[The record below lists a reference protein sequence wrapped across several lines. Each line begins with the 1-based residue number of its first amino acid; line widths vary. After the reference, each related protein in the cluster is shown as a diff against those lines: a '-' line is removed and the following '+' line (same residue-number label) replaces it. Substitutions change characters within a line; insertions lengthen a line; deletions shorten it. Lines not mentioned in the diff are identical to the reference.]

1 MKVFKPLKK
10 MILYLILAILLLV
23 IQAICELNL
32 PSYTSNII
40 NIGIGN
46 KGIES
51 TFPTV
56 LREQEMSK
64 ILVNVNEEDEKK
76 ILNNYNL
83 ISLSSISKK
92 EYLVYKNKYPI
103 IDNEN
108 IYLYNNKVDI
118 SNVMGDAI
126 FNYLNQDKKID
137 MSLKNAS
144 ILNYIE
150 NEYKI
155 VGVDTAKIQSNYIFK
170 TGLIMVLITL
180 LCMVASIGV
189 SYLSSRIASKYA
201 KELRSN
207 VFSKILTFSTVD
219 MKKFGTSSLI
229 TRTTND
235 INRVQMLIIMFLRI
249 VVYAPIMGVG
259 AILKVLNSNASLTWI
274 IGLGIVCIVSL
285 MLTLLFI
292 ALPKFEVVQKLI
304 DKLNLTTREIVTGI
318 PVIRAFSN
326 QRYEEKRFDKVNRDL
341 EKTNLFVERLMSLIN
356 PMISLVMNGVTL
368 LILWEGAK
376 KIDIGVINFGDVF
389 ALIQYAMQIIAS
401 FIMLSMVSIMIP
413 RAMVSI
419 KRISEILN
427 YNVSIKD
434 GEDAKDIKEVEGL
447 IEFKNVS
454 FKYPNAKEEVLSNIN
469 FTAEVGKTTAI
480 IGSTGSGKSTL
491 VNLLPRLYDVT
502 SGEIKLDGV
511 DIKNIKL
518 HDLRNNI
525 GYIAQKG
532 VLFSGTIKSNIKY
545 GNSSISDKQMIF
557 ASNVALADEFINSKE
572 GGYNYKIA
580 QGGTNVSGGQK
591 QRLSIARAIAKKPK
605 VYIFDDSFSALDFKT
620 DAKLRKNIKEKLGN
634 VTTLIVAQRISTIMH
649 ADKIV
654 VLENGKVVGIGTHKE
669 LMKKCKVYKEIAT
682 SQLSKEELAWDQERI
697 QMIR

>member
-92 EYLVYKNKYPI
+92 EYLAYKNKYPI

-434 GEDAKDIKEVEGL
+434 DEDAKDIKEVEGL

-682 SQLSKEELAWDQERI
+682 SQLSKEELA
-697 QMIR
+697 

>member
-64 ILVNVNEEDEKK
+64 ILVNVNHKDEKK

-118 SNVMGDAI
+118 SNVMGYAI

-249 VVYAPIMGVG
+249 VV
-259 AILKVLNSNASLTWI
+259 
-274 IGLGIVCIVSL
+274 
-285 MLTLLFI
+285 
-292 ALPKFEVVQKLI
+292 
-304 DKLNLTTREIVTGI
+304 
-318 PVIRAFSN
+318 
-326 QRYEEKRFDKVNRDL
+326 
-341 EKTNLFVERLMSLIN
+341 
-356 PMISLVMNGVTL
+356 
-368 LILWEGAK
+368 
-376 KIDIGVINFGDVF
+376 
-389 ALIQYAMQIIAS
+389 
-401 FIMLSMVSIMIP
+401 
-413 RAMVSI
+413 
-419 KRISEILN
+419 
-427 YNVSIKD
+427 
-434 GEDAKDIKEVEGL
+434 
-447 IEFKNVS
+447 
-454 FKYPNAKEEVLSNIN
+454 
-469 FTAEVGKTTAI
+469 
-480 IGSTGSGKSTL
+480 
-491 VNLLPRLYDVT
+491 
-502 SGEIKLDGV
+502 
-511 DIKNIKL
+511 
-518 HDLRNNI
+518 
-525 GYIAQKG
+525 
-532 VLFSGTIKSNIKY
+532 
-545 GNSSISDKQMIF
+545 
-557 ASNVALADEFINSKE
+557 
-572 GGYNYKIA
+572 
-580 QGGTNVSGGQK
+580 
-591 QRLSIARAIAKKPK
+591 
-605 VYIFDDSFSALDFKT
+605 
-620 DAKLRKNIKEKLGN
+620 
-634 VTTLIVAQRISTIMH
+634 
-649 ADKIV
+649 
-654 VLENGKVVGIGTHKE
+654 
-669 LMKKCKVYKEIAT
+669 
-682 SQLSKEELAWDQERI
+682 
-697 QMIR
+697 

>member
-1 MKVFKPLKK
+1 MKVFRPLKK
-10 MILYLILAILLLV
+10 MILCLFLTVLLLIV
-23 IQAICELNL
+23 QAICELNL

-51 TFPTV
+51 MFPMV

-76 ILNNYNL
+76 VLDSYNL
-83 ISLSSISKK
+83 ISLANISKK

-108 IYLYNNKVDI
+108 IYLYNNKEDI

-126 FNYLNQDKKID
+126 FNYLNQNKKID
-137 MSLKNAS
+137 MTLKTTS

-150 NEYKI
+150 SEYKV
-155 VGVDTAKIQSNYIFK
+155 VGVDTGKIQSNYIFK
-170 TGLIMVLITL
+170 TGLIMILITL
-180 LCMVASIGV
+180 LCMAASIGV

-201 KELRSN
+201 KELRSS

-235 INRVQMLIIMFLRI
+235 INRVQMLVIMFLRV
-249 VVYAPIMGVG
+249 VVYAPIMGIG

-274 IGLGIVCIVSL
+274 IGLGIVCIISL

-326 QRYEEKRFDKVNRDL
+326 QKHEEKRFDKVNSDL
-341 EKTNLFVERLMSLIN
+341 EKTNLFVERLMSLVN

-389 ALIQYAMQIIAS
+389 ALIQYAIQIIAS

-419 KRISEILN
+419 KRISELLN

-434 GEDAKDIKEVEGL
+434 SENAKNIKEVEGL
-447 IEFKNVS
+447 IEFRDVS

-511 DIKNIKL
+511 DIKDIKL
-518 HDLRNNI
+518 HDLRDNI

-532 VLFSGTIKSNIKY
+532 VLFSGTVKSNIKY
-545 GNSSISDKQMIF
+545 GNSSISDKQMVF
-557 ASNVALADEFINSKE
+557 ASNIALADEFINSKE
-572 GGYNYKIA
+572 EGYNYKIA

-605 VYIFDDSFSALDFKT
+605 VYVFDDSFSALDFKT

-682 SQLSKEELAWDQERI
+682 SQLSKEELA
-697 QMIR
+697 

>member
-64 ILVNVNEEDEKK
+64 ILVNVNEEDEKM

-83 ISLSSISKK
+83 ISLTSISKK

-682 SQLSKEELAWDQERI
+682 SQLSKEELA
-697 QMIR
+697 

>member
-64 ILVNVNEEDEKK
+64 ILVNVNHKDEKK

-83 ISLSSISKK
+83 ISLTSISKK
-92 EYLVYKNKYPI
+92 EYLSYKNKYPI

-108 IYLYNNKVDI
+108 IYLYNNKEDI

-189 SYLSSRIASKYA
+189 SYLSARIASKYA

-434 GEDAKDIKEVEGL
+434 SEEAKDIKEVEGL

-518 HDLRNNI
+518 HDLRDNI

-620 DAKLRKNIKEKLGN
+620 DAKLRKNIKEKLGD

-654 VLENGKVVGIGTHKE
+654 VLEDGKVVGIGTHKE

-682 SQLSKEELAWDQERI
+682 SQLSKEELA
-697 QMIR
+697 

>member
-64 ILVNVNEEDEKK
+64 ILVNVNHKDEKK

-108 IYLYNNKVDI
+108 IYLYNNKENI

-682 SQLSKEELAWDQERI
+682 SQLSKEELA
-697 QMIR
+697 

>member
-64 ILVNVNEEDEKK
+64 ILVNVNHKDEKK

-189 SYLSSRIASKYA
+189 SYLSSRIASKYV

-518 HDLRNNI
+518 YDLRNNI

-682 SQLSKEELAWDQERI
+682 SQLSKEELA
-697 QMIR
+697 

>member
-1 MKVFKPLKK
+1 MKVFRPLKK
-10 MILYLILAILLLV
+10 MILCLFLTVLLLIV
-23 IQAICELNL
+23 QAICELNL

-51 TFPTV
+51 MFPMV

-76 ILNNYNL
+76 VLDSYNL
-83 ISLSSISKK
+83 ISLANISKK
-92 EYLVYKNKYPI
+92 EYLTYKEKYPI

-108 IYLYNNKVDI
+108 IYLYNNKDDI

-126 FNYLNQDKKID
+126 FNYLNQNKKID
-137 MSLKNAS
+137 MTLKTTS

-150 NEYKI
+150 SEYKV
-155 VGVDTAKIQSNYIFK
+155 VGVDTGKIQSNYIFK
-170 TGLIMVLITL
+170 TGLIMILITL
-180 LCMVASIGV
+180 LCMAASIGV

-201 KELRSN
+201 KELRSS

-235 INRVQMLIIMFLRI
+235 INRVQMLVIMFLRV
-249 VVYAPIMGVG
+249 VVYAPIMGIG

-274 IGLGIVCIVSL
+274 IGLGIVCIISL

-326 QRYEEKRFDKVNRDL
+326 QKHEEKRFDKVNSDL
-341 EKTNLFVERLMSLIN
+341 EKTNLFVERLMSLVN

-389 ALIQYAMQIIAS
+389 ALIQYAIQIIAS

-419 KRISEILN
+419 KRISELLN

-434 GEDAKDIKEVEGL
+434 SENAKDIKEVEGL
-447 IEFKNVS
+447 IEFRNVS

-511 DIKNIKL
+511 DIKDIKL
-518 HDLRNNI
+518 HDLRDNI

-532 VLFSGTIKSNIKY
+532 VLFSGTVKSNIKY
-545 GNSSISDKQMIF
+545 GNSSISDKQMVF
-557 ASNVALADEFINSKE
+557 ASNIALADDFINSKE
-572 GGYNYKIA
+572 EGYNYKIA

-682 SQLSKEELAWDQERI
+682 SQLSKEELA
-697 QMIR
+697 

>member
-10 MILYLILAILLLV
+10 MILYLSLAILLLV

-83 ISLSSISKK
+83 ISLTSISKK

-108 IYLYNNKVDI
+108 IYLYNNKENI

-419 KRISEILN
+419 RRISEILN

-654 VLENGKVVGIGTHKE
+654 VLEDGKVVGIGTHKE

-682 SQLSKEELAWDQERI
+682 SQLSKEELA
-697 QMIR
+697 

>member
-434 GEDAKDIKEVEGL
+434 SEDAKDIKEVEGL

-545 GNSSISDKQMIF
+545 GNSSISDNQMIF

-682 SQLSKEELAWDQERI
+682 SQLSKEELA
-697 QMIR
+697 

>member
-51 TFPTV
+51 MFPTV
-56 LREQEMSK
+56 LREQEMGK
-64 ILVNVNEEDEKK
+64 ILVNVNHKDEKK

-83 ISLSSISKK
+83 ISLTSISKK
-92 EYLVYKNKYPI
+92 EYLAYKNKYPI

-108 IYLYNNKVDI
+108 IYLYNNKEDI

-189 SYLSSRIASKYA
+189 SYLSARIASKYA

-518 HDLRNNI
+518 YDLRNNI

-682 SQLSKEELAWDQERI
+682 SQLSKEELA
-697 QMIR
+697 

>member
-1 MKVFKPLKK
+1 M
-10 MILYLILAILLLV
+10 
-23 IQAICELNL
+23 
-32 PSYTSNII
+32 
-40 NIGIGN
+40 
-46 KGIES
+46 
-51 TFPTV
+51 FPMV

-76 ILNNYNL
+76 VLDSYNL
-83 ISLSSISKK
+83 ISLANISKK
-92 EYLVYKNKYPI
+92 EYLTYKEKYPI

-108 IYLYNNKVDI
+108 IYLYNNKEDI

-137 MSLKNAS
+137 ITLKTTS

-150 NEYKI
+150 SEYKV
-155 VGVDTAKIQSNYIFK
+155 VGVDTGKIQSNYIFK
-170 TGLIMVLITL
+170 TGLIMILITL
-180 LCMVASIGV
+180 LCMAASIGV

-201 KELRSN
+201 KELRSS

-235 INRVQMLIIMFLRI
+235 INRVQMLVIMFLRV
-249 VVYAPIMGVG
+249 VVYAPIMGIG

-274 IGLGIVCIVSL
+274 IGLGIVCIISL

-326 QRYEEKRFDKVNRDL
+326 QKHEEKRFDKVNSDL
-341 EKTNLFVERLMSLIN
+341 EKTNLFVERLMSLVN

-389 ALIQYAMQIIAS
+389 ALIQYAIQIIAS

-419 KRISEILN
+419 KRISELLN

-434 GEDAKDIKEVEGL
+434 SENAKDIKEVEGL

-511 DIKNIKL
+511 DIKDIKL
-518 HDLRNNI
+518 HDLRDNI

-532 VLFSGTIKSNIKY
+532 VLFSGTVKSNIKY
-545 GNSSISDKQMIF
+545 GNSSISDKQMVF
-557 ASNVALADEFINSKE
+557 ASNIALADEFINSKE
-572 GGYNYKIA
+572 EGYNYKIA

-605 VYIFDDSFSALDFKT
+605 VYVFDDSFSALDFKT

-682 SQLSKEELAWDQERI
+682 SQLSKEELA
-697 QMIR
+697 

>member
-64 ILVNVNEEDEKK
+64 ILVNVNHKDEKK
-76 ILNNYNL
+76 ILNSYNL
-83 ISLSSISKK
+83 ISLTSISKK

-434 GEDAKDIKEVEGL
+434 DEDAKDIKEVEGL

-682 SQLSKEELAWDQERI
+682 SQLSKEELA
-697 QMIR
+697 

>member
-10 MILYLILAILLLV
+10 MILYLSLAILLLV

-51 TFPTV
+51 MFPTV
-56 LREQEMSK
+56 LREQEMGK
-64 ILVNVNEEDEKK
+64 ILVNVNHKDEKK

-83 ISLSSISKK
+83 ISLTSISKK
-92 EYLVYKNKYPI
+92 EYLAYKNKYPI

-108 IYLYNNKVDI
+108 IYLYNNKEDI

-189 SYLSSRIASKYA
+189 SYLSARIASKYA

-341 EKTNLFVERLMSLIN
+341 EETNLFVERLMSLIN

-419 KRISEILN
+419 RRISEILN
-427 YNVSIKD
+427 YNVLIKD

-654 VLENGKVVGIGTHKE
+654 VLEDGKVVGIGTHKE

-682 SQLSKEELAWDQERI
+682 SQLSKEELA
-697 QMIR
+697 

>member
-545 GNSSISDKQMIF
+545 GNSSISDNQMIF

-682 SQLSKEELAWDQERI
+682 SQLSKEELA
-697 QMIR
+697 

>member
-64 ILVNVNEEDEKK
+64 ILVNVNHKDEKK

-83 ISLSSISKK
+83 ISLSTISKK

-108 IYLYNNKVDI
+108 IYLYNNKEDI

-434 GEDAKDIKEVEGL
+434 GENAKDIKEVEGL

-682 SQLSKEELAWDQERI
+682 SQLSKEELA
-697 QMIR
+697 

>member
-64 ILVNVNEEDEKK
+64 ILVNVNHKDEKK

-83 ISLSSISKK
+83 ISLSTISKK

-108 IYLYNNKVDI
+108 IYLYNNKEDI

-170 TGLIMVLITL
+170 TSLIMVLITL

-682 SQLSKEELAWDQERI
+682 SQLSKEELA
-697 QMIR
+697 

>member
-10 MILYLILAILLLV
+10 MILYLSLAILLLV

-51 TFPTV
+51 MSPTV
-56 LREQEMSK
+56 LREQEMGK
-64 ILVNVNEEDEKK
+64 ILVNVNHKDEKK

-108 IYLYNNKVDI
+108 LYLYNNKEDI

-189 SYLSSRIASKYA
+189 SYLSARIASKYA
-201 KELRSN
+201 MELRSN

-434 GEDAKDIKEVEGL
+434 SEDAKDIKEVEGL

-545 GNSSISDKQMIF
+545 GNSSISDNQMIF

-682 SQLSKEELAWDQERI
+682 SQLSKEELA
-697 QMIR
+697 

>member
-83 ISLSSISKK
+83 ISLTSISKK

-682 SQLSKEELAWDQERI
+682 SQLSKEELA
-697 QMIR
+697 

>member
-64 ILVNVNEEDEKK
+64 ILVNVNHKDEKK
-76 ILNNYNL
+76 ILNSYNL
-83 ISLSSISKK
+83 ISLTSISKK

-518 HDLRNNI
+518 HDLRDNI

-682 SQLSKEELAWDQERI
+682 SQLSKEELA
-697 QMIR
+697 

>member
-10 MILYLILAILLLV
+10 MILYLSLAILLLV

-64 ILVNVNEEDEKK
+64 ILVNVNEEDEKM

-83 ISLSSISKK
+83 ISLTSISKK
-92 EYLVYKNKYPI
+92 EYLSYKNKYPI

-108 IYLYNNKVDI
+108 IYLYNNKEDI

-235 INRVQMLIIMFLRI
+235 INRVQMLVIMFLRI

-434 GEDAKDIKEVEGL
+434 DEDAKDIKEVEGL

-591 QRLSIARAIAKKPK
+591 QRLSIARAIAKNPK

-654 VLENGKVVGIGTHKE
+654 VLEDGKVVGIGTHKE

-682 SQLSKEELAWDQERI
+682 SQLSKEELA
-697 QMIR
+697 

>member
-64 ILVNVNEEDEKK
+64 ILVNVNHKDEKK

-83 ISLSSISKK
+83 ISLSTISKK

-108 IYLYNNKVDI
+108 IYLYNNKEDI

-682 SQLSKEELAWDQERI
+682 SQLSKEELA
-697 QMIR
+697 

>member
-1 MKVFKPLKK
+1 MKVFRPLKK
-10 MILYLILAILLLV
+10 MILCLFLTVLLLV
-23 IQAICELNL
+23 VQAICELNL

-51 TFPTV
+51 MFPMV

-76 ILNNYNL
+76 VLDSYNL
-83 ISLSSISKK
+83 ISLANISKK
-92 EYLVYKNKYPI
+92 EYLTYKEKYPI

-108 IYLYNNKVDI
+108 IYLYNNKEDI

-126 FNYLNQDKKID
+126 FNYLNQNKKID
-137 MSLKNAS
+137 MTLKTTS

-150 NEYKI
+150 SEYKV
-155 VGVDTAKIQSNYIFK
+155 VGVDTGKIQSNYIFK
-170 TGLIMVLITL
+170 TGLIMILITL
-180 LCMVASIGV
+180 LCMVVSIGV

-201 KELRSN
+201 KELRSS

-235 INRVQMLIIMFLRI
+235 INRVQMLVIMFLRV
-249 VVYAPIMGVG
+249 VVYAPIMGIG

-274 IGLGIVCIVSL
+274 IGLGIVCIISL

-326 QRYEEKRFDKVNRDL
+326 QKHEEKRFDKVNSDL

-389 ALIQYAMQIIAS
+389 ALIQYAIQIIAS

-419 KRISEILN
+419 KRISELLN

-434 GEDAKDIKEVEGL
+434 SENAKDIKEVEGL

-511 DIKNIKL
+511 DIKDIKL
-518 HDLRNNI
+518 HDLRDNI

-532 VLFSGTIKSNIKY
+532 VLFSGTVKSNIKY
-545 GNSSISDKQMIF
+545 GNSSISDKQMVF
-557 ASNVALADEFINSKE
+557 ASNIALADEFINSKE
-572 GGYNYKIA
+572 EGYNYKIA

-682 SQLSKEELAWDQERI
+682 SQLSKEELA
-697 QMIR
+697 

>member
-1 MKVFKPLKK
+1 MKSFIHLIFK
-10 MILYLILAILLLV
+10 
-23 IQAICELNL
+23 
-32 PSYTSNII
+32 
-40 NIGIGN
+40 
-46 KGIES
+46 
-51 TFPTV
+51 
-56 LREQEMSK
+56 
-64 ILVNVNEEDEKK
+64 
-76 ILNNYNL
+76 
-83 ISLSSISKK
+83 SISPSS
-92 EYLVYKNKYPI
+92 VYFIAFVNKLFI
-103 IDNEN
+103 IP
-108 IYLYNNKVDI
+108 
-118 SNVMGDAI
+118 
-126 FNYLNQDKKID
+126 
-137 MSLKNAS
+137 
-144 ILNYIE
+144 
-150 NEYKI
+150 
-155 VGVDTAKIQSNYIFK
+155 
-170 TGLIMVLITL
+170 
-180 LCMVASIGV
+180 
-189 SYLSSRIASKYA
+189 
-201 KELRSN
+201 
-207 VFSKILTFSTVD
+207 LTFTLSPTN
-219 MKKFGTSSLI
+219 SS
-229 TRTTND
+229 
-235 INRVQMLIIMFLRI
+235 
-249 VVYAPIMGVG
+249 
-259 AILKVLNSNASLTWI
+259 
-274 IGLGIVCIVSL
+274 GISS
-285 MLTLLFI
+285 
-292 ALPKFEVVQKLI
+292 AI

-480 IGSTGSGKSTL
+480 IVSTGSGKSTL

-518 HDLRNNI
+518 YDLRNNI

-682 SQLSKEELAWDQERI
+682 SQLSKEELA
-697 QMIR
+697 

>member
-1 MKVFKPLKK
+1 MKVFRPLKK
-10 MILYLILAILLLV
+10 MILCLFLTVLLLV
-23 IQAICELNL
+23 VQAICELNL

-51 TFPTV
+51 MFPMV

-76 ILNNYNL
+76 VLDSYNL
-83 ISLSSISKK
+83 ISLANISKK
-92 EYLVYKNKYPI
+92 EYLTYKEKYPI

-108 IYLYNNKVDI
+108 IYLYNNKEDI

-126 FNYLNQDKKID
+126 FNYLNQNKKID
-137 MSLKNAS
+137 MTLKTTS

-150 NEYKI
+150 SEYKV
-155 VGVDTAKIQSNYIFK
+155 VGVDTGKIQSNYIFK
-170 TGLIMVLITL
+170 TGLIMILITL
-180 LCMVASIGV
+180 LCMAASIGV

-201 KELRSN
+201 KELRSS

-235 INRVQMLIIMFLRI
+235 INRVQMLVIMFLRV
-249 VVYAPIMGVG
+249 VVYAPIMGIG

-274 IGLGIVCIVSL
+274 IGLGIVCIISL

-326 QRYEEKRFDKVNRDL
+326 QKHEEKRFGKVNRDL
-341 EKTNLFVERLMSLIN
+341 EKTNLFVERLMSLVN

-389 ALIQYAMQIIAS
+389 ALIQYAIQIIAS

-419 KRISEILN
+419 KRISELLN

-434 GEDAKDIKEVEGL
+434 SENAKDIKEVEGL
-447 IEFKNVS
+447 IEFRNVS

-511 DIKNIKL
+511 DIKDIKL
-518 HDLRNNI
+518 HDLRDNI

-532 VLFSGTIKSNIKY
+532 VLFSGTVKSNIKY
-545 GNSSISDKQMIF
+545 GNSSISDKQMVF
-557 ASNVALADEFINSKE
+557 ASNIALADEFINSKE
-572 GGYNYKIA
+572 EGYNYKIA

-605 VYIFDDSFSALDFKT
+605 VYVFDDSFSALDFKT

-682 SQLSKEELAWDQERI
+682 SQLSKEELA
-697 QMIR
+697 

>member
-1 MKVFKPLKK
+1 MEVFRPLKK
-10 MILYLILAILLLV
+10 MILCLFLTVLLLV
-23 IQAICELNL
+23 VQAICELNL

-51 TFPTV
+51 MFPMV

-76 ILNNYNL
+76 VLDSYNL
-83 ISLSSISKK
+83 ISLANISKK
-92 EYLVYKNKYPI
+92 EYLTYKEKYPI

-108 IYLYNNKVDI
+108 IYLYNNKEDI

-126 FNYLNQDKKID
+126 FNYLNQNKKID
-137 MSLKNAS
+137 MTLKTTS

-150 NEYKI
+150 SEYKV
-155 VGVDTAKIQSNYIFK
+155 VGVDTGKIQSNYIFK
-170 TGLIMVLITL
+170 TGLIMILITL

-201 KELRSN
+201 KELRSS

-235 INRVQMLIIMFLRI
+235 INRVQMLVIMFLRV
-249 VVYAPIMGVG
+249 VVYAPIMGIG

-274 IGLGIVCIVSL
+274 IGLGIVCIISL

-292 ALPKFEVVQKLI
+292 ALPRFEVVQKLI

-326 QRYEEKRFDKVNRDL
+326 QKHEEKRFDKVNSDL
-341 EKTNLFVERLMSLIN
+341 EKTNLFVERLMSLVN

-389 ALIQYAMQIIAS
+389 ALIQYAIQIIAS

-419 KRISEILN
+419 KRISELLN

-434 GEDAKDIKEVEGL
+434 SENAKDIKEVEGL

-511 DIKNIKL
+511 DIKDIKL
-518 HDLRNNI
+518 HDLRDNI

-545 GNSSISDKQMIF
+545 GNSSISDKQMVF
-557 ASNVALADEFINSKE
+557 ASNIALADEFINSKE
-572 GGYNYKIA
+572 EGYNYKIA

-682 SQLSKEELAWDQERI
+682 SQLSKEELA
-697 QMIR
+697 

>member
-10 MILYLILAILLLV
+10 MILYLSLAILLLV

-51 TFPTV
+51 MFPTV
-56 LREQEMSK
+56 LREQEMGK
-64 ILVNVNEEDEKK
+64 ILVNVNHKDEKK

-83 ISLSSISKK
+83 ISLTSISKK
-92 EYLVYKNKYPI
+92 EYLAYKNKYPI

-108 IYLYNNKVDI
+108 IYLYNNKEDI

-155 VGVDTAKIQSNYIFK
+155 VGVDTAKIQNNYIFK

-259 AILKVLNSNASLTWI
+259 AILKVLSSNASLTWI

-341 EKTNLFVERLMSLIN
+341 EETNLFVERLMSLIN

-419 KRISEILN
+419 RRISEILN

-434 GEDAKDIKEVEGL
+434 SDEAKDIKEVEGL

-518 HDLRNNI
+518 HDLRDNI

-654 VLENGKVVGIGTHKE
+654 VLEDGKVVGIGTHKE

-682 SQLSKEELAWDQERI
+682 SQLSKEELA
-697 QMIR
+697 

>member
-126 FNYLNQDKKID
+126 FNYLNKDKKID

-518 HDLRNNI
+518 YDLRNNI

-682 SQLSKEELAWDQERI
+682 SQLSKEELA
-697 QMIR
+697 

>member
-64 ILVNVNEEDEKK
+64 ILVNVNHKDEKK

-620 DAKLRKNIKEKLGN
+620 DAKLRNNIKEKLGN

-682 SQLSKEELAWDQERI
+682 SQLSKEELA
-697 QMIR
+697 

>member
-1 MKVFKPLKK
+1 MKVFRPLKK
-10 MILYLILAILLLV
+10 MILCLFLTVLLLIV
-23 IQAICELNL
+23 QAICELNL

-51 TFPTV
+51 MFPMV

-64 ILVNVNEEDEKK
+64 ILVNVNEKDEKK
-76 ILNNYNL
+76 VLDSYNL
-83 ISLSSISKK
+83 ISLANISKK
-92 EYLVYKNKYPI
+92 EYLTYKEKYPI

-108 IYLYNNKVDI
+108 IYLYNNKEDI

-126 FNYLNQDKKID
+126 FNYLNQNKKID
-137 MSLKNAS
+137 MTLKTTS

-150 NEYKI
+150 SEYKV
-155 VGVDTAKIQSNYIFK
+155 VGVDTGKIQSNYIFK
-170 TGLIMVLITL
+170 TGLIMILITL
-180 LCMVASIGV
+180 LCMAASIGV

-201 KELRSN
+201 KELRSS

-235 INRVQMLIIMFLRI
+235 INRVQMLVIMFLRV
-249 VVYAPIMGVG
+249 VVYAPIMGIG

-274 IGLGIVCIVSL
+274 IGLGIVCIISL

-326 QRYEEKRFDKVNRDL
+326 QKHEEKRFDKVNSDL
-341 EKTNLFVERLMSLIN
+341 EKTNLFVERLMSLVN

-389 ALIQYAMQIIAS
+389 ALIQYAIQIIAS

-419 KRISEILN
+419 KRISELLN

-434 GEDAKDIKEVEGL
+434 SENAKDIKEVEGL
-447 IEFKNVS
+447 IEFRNVS

-502 SGEIKLDGV
+502 SGDIKLDGV
-511 DIKNIKL
+511 DIKDIKL
-518 HDLRNNI
+518 HDLRDNI

-545 GNSSISDKQMIF
+545 GNSSISDKQMVF
-557 ASNVALADEFINSKE
+557 ASNIALADEFINSKE
-572 GGYNYKIA
+572 EGYNYKIA

-605 VYIFDDSFSALDFKT
+605 VYVFDDSFSALDFKT

-682 SQLSKEELAWDQERI
+682 SQLSKEELA
-697 QMIR
+697 

>member
-64 ILVNVNEEDEKK
+64 ILVNVNHKDEKK

-83 ISLSSISKK
+83 ISLTSISKK

-126 FNYLNQDKKID
+126 FNYLNQNKKID

-376 KIDIGVINFGDVF
+376 KIDVGVINFGDVF

-682 SQLSKEELAWDQERI
+682 SQLSKEELA
-697 QMIR
+697 

>member
-1 MKVFKPLKK
+1 

-64 ILVNVNEEDEKK
+64 ILVNVNHKDEKK

-518 HDLRNNI
+518 YDLRNNI

-682 SQLSKEELAWDQERI
+682 SQLSKEELA
-697 QMIR
+697 

>member
-108 IYLYNNKVDI
+108 IYLYNNKEDI

-126 FNYLNQDKKID
+126 FNYLNKDKKID

-682 SQLSKEELAWDQERI
+682 SQLSKEELA
-697 QMIR
+697 

>member
-64 ILVNVNEEDEKK
+64 ILVNVNHKDEKK

-92 EYLVYKNKYPI
+92 EYLAYKNKYPI

-108 IYLYNNKVDI
+108 IYLYNNKEDI

-155 VGVDTAKIQSNYIFK
+155 VGVDTAKIQNNYIFK

-189 SYLSSRIASKYA
+189 SYLSARIASKYA

-326 QRYEEKRFDKVNRDL
+326 QRYEKKRFDKVNRDL

-419 KRISEILN
+419 RRISEILN

-434 GEDAKDIKEVEGL
+434 GEEAKDIKEVEGL

-518 HDLRNNI
+518 HDLRDNI

-654 VLENGKVVGIGTHKE
+654 VLEDGKVVGIGTHKE

-682 SQLSKEELAWDQERI
+682 SQLSKEELA
-697 QMIR
+697 

>member
-1 MKVFKPLKK
+1 MKVFRPLKK
-10 MILYLILAILLLV
+10 MILCLFLTVLLLV
-23 IQAICELNL
+23 VQAICELNL

-51 TFPTV
+51 MFPMV

-64 ILVNVNEEDEKK
+64 ILANVNEKDEKK
-76 ILNNYNL
+76 VLDSYNL
-83 ISLSSISKK
+83 ISLANISKK
-92 EYLVYKNKYPI
+92 EYLTYKEKYPI

-108 IYLYNNKVDI
+108 IYLYNNKEDI

-126 FNYLNQDKKID
+126 FNYLNQNKKID
-137 MSLKNAS
+137 MTLKTTS

-150 NEYKI
+150 SEYKV
-155 VGVDTAKIQSNYIFK
+155 VGVDTGKIQSNYIFK
-170 TGLIMVLITL
+170 TGLIMILITL
-180 LCMVASIGV
+180 LCMATSIGV

-201 KELRSN
+201 KELRSS

-235 INRVQMLIIMFLRI
+235 INRVQMLVIMFLRV
-249 VVYAPIMGVG
+249 VVYAPIMGIG

-274 IGLGIVCIVSL
+274 IGLGIVCIISL

-326 QRYEEKRFDKVNRDL
+326 QKHEEKRFDKVNSDL
-341 EKTNLFVERLMSLIN
+341 EKTNLFVERLMSLVN

-389 ALIQYAMQIIAS
+389 ALIQYAIQIIAS

-419 KRISEILN
+419 KRISELLN

-434 GEDAKDIKEVEGL
+434 SENAKDIKEVEGL

-511 DIKNIKL
+511 DIKDIKL
-518 HDLRNNI
+518 HDLRDNI

-532 VLFSGTIKSNIKY
+532 VLFSGTVKSNIKY
-545 GNSSISDKQMIF
+545 GNSSISDKQMVF
-557 ASNVALADEFINSKE
+557 ASNIALADEFINSKKE
-572 GGYNYKIA
+572 GYNYKIA

-682 SQLSKEELAWDQERI
+682 SQLSKEELA
-697 QMIR
+697 

>member
-1 MKVFKPLKK
+1 MKAFKPLKK

-682 SQLSKEELAWDQERI
+682 SQLSKEELA
-697 QMIR
+697 

>member
-511 DIKNIKL
+511 DIKNIKFY
-518 HDLRNNI
+518 DLRNNI

-682 SQLSKEELAWDQERI
+682 SQLSKEELA
-697 QMIR
+697 

>member
-1 MKVFKPLKK
+1 MKVFRPLKK
-10 MILYLILAILLLV
+10 MILCLFLTVLLLV
-23 IQAICELNL
+23 VQAICELNL

-51 TFPTV
+51 MFPMV

-64 ILVNVNEEDEKK
+64 ILVNVNEKDEKK
-76 ILNNYNL
+76 VLDSYNL
-83 ISLSSISKK
+83 ISLANISKK
-92 EYLVYKNKYPI
+92 EYLTYKEKYPI

-108 IYLYNNKVDI
+108 IYLYNNKEDI

-126 FNYLNQDKKID
+126 FNYLNQNKKID
-137 MSLKNAS
+137 MTLKTTS

-150 NEYKI
+150 SEYKV
-155 VGVDTAKIQSNYIFK
+155 VGVDTGKIQSNYIFK
-170 TGLIMVLITL
+170 TGLIMILITL
-180 LCMVASIGV
+180 LCMAASIGV

-201 KELRSN
+201 KELRSS

-235 INRVQMLIIMFLRI
+235 INRVQMLVIMFLRV
-249 VVYAPIMGVG
+249 VVYAPIMGIG

-274 IGLGIVCIVSL
+274 IGLGIVCIISL

-326 QRYEEKRFDKVNRDL
+326 QKHEEKRFGKVNSDL

-389 ALIQYAMQIIAS
+389 ALIQYAIQIIAS

-419 KRISEILN
+419 KRISELLN

-434 GEDAKDIKEVEGL
+434 SENAKDIKEVEGL

-511 DIKNIKL
+511 DIKDIKL
-518 HDLRNNI
+518 HDLRDNI

-532 VLFSGTIKSNIKY
+532 VLFSGTVKSNIKY
-545 GNSSISDKQMIF
+545 GNSSISDKQMVF
-557 ASNVALADEFINSKE
+557 ASNIALADEFINSKE
-572 GGYNYKIA
+572 EGYNYKIA

-605 VYIFDDSFSALDFKT
+605 VYVFDDSFSALDFKT

-682 SQLSKEELAWDQERI
+682 SQLSKEELA
-697 QMIR
+697 

>member
-1 MKVFKPLKK
+1 MKVFRPLKK
-10 MILYLILAILLLV
+10 MILCLFLTVLLLIV
-23 IQAICELNL
+23 QAICELNL

-51 TFPTV
+51 MFPMV

-76 ILNNYNL
+76 VLDSYNL
-83 ISLSSISKK
+83 ISLANISKK
-92 EYLVYKNKYPI
+92 EYLTYKEKYPI

-108 IYLYNNKVDI
+108 IYLYNNKEDI

-137 MSLKNAS
+137 ITLKTTS

-150 NEYKI
+150 SEYKV
-155 VGVDTAKIQSNYIFK
+155 VGVDTGKIQSNYIFK
-170 TGLIMVLITL
+170 TGLIMILITL
-180 LCMVASIGV
+180 LCMAASIGV

-201 KELRSN
+201 KELRSS

-235 INRVQMLIIMFLRI
+235 INRVQMLVIMFLRV
-249 VVYAPIMGVG
+249 VVYAPIMGIG

-274 IGLGIVCIVSL
+274 IGLGIVCIISL

-326 QRYEEKRFDKVNRDL
+326 QKHEEKRFGKVNRDL
-341 EKTNLFVERLMSLIN
+341 EKTNLFVERLMSLVN

-389 ALIQYAMQIIAS
+389 ALIQYAIQIIAS

-419 KRISEILN
+419 KRISELLN

-434 GEDAKDIKEVEGL
+434 SENAKDIKEVEGL

-511 DIKNIKL
+511 DIKDIKL
-518 HDLRNNI
+518 HDLRDNI

-532 VLFSGTIKSNIKY
+532 VLFSGTVKSNIKY
-545 GNSSISDKQMIF
+545 GNSSISDKQMVF
-557 ASNVALADEFINSKE
+557 ASNIALADEFINSKE
-572 GGYNYKIA
+572 EGYNYKIA

-605 VYIFDDSFSALDFKT
+605 VYVFDDSFSALDFKT

-682 SQLSKEELAWDQERI
+682 SQLSKEELA
-697 QMIR
+697 